1 MITCMDSKENTDAHN
16 DSAHREPRK
25 RRLIDALVILLL
37 IIVIVVV
44 ISSCLKF
51 V

>member
-1 MITCMDSKENTDAHN
+1 MDSEENTDAHN
-16 DSAHREPRK
+16 YSAHRELRK
-25 RRLIDALVILLL
+25 RRLIGALVMLVL
-37 IIVIVVV
+37 IIVVVVV

>member
-1 MITCMDSKENTDAHN
+1 MDSEENTDAHN
-16 DSAHREPRK
+16 SGAHRELRK
-25 RRLIDALVILLL
+25 TRLIDALVILLL
-37 IIVIVVV
+37 IIVVVVV

>member
-1 MITCMDSKENTDAHN
+1 MDSEENTDAHN
-16 DSAHREPRK
+16 YGAHRELRR
-25 RRLIDALVILLL
+25 RRLVDALVILLL
-37 IIVIVVV
+37 IIVVVVV

>member
-1 MITCMDSKENTDAHN
+1 MDSEENIDAHN
-16 DSAHREPRK
+16 YSAHRELRK
-25 RRLIDALVILLL
+25 RRLIGALVMLVL
-37 IIVIVVV
+37 IIVVVVV

>member
-1 MITCMDSKENTDAHN
+1 MDSKENTDAHN
-16 DSAHREPRK
+16 YSAHRELRK
-25 RRLIDALVILLL
+25 RRLVDALVILLL
-37 IIVIVVV
+37 IIVVVVV

>member
-1 MITCMDSKENTDAHN
+1 MDSNENTDAHN
-16 DSAHREPRK
+16 YSAPRELRK
-25 RRLIDALVILLL
+25 RRLRDALVILLL
-37 IIVIVVV
+37 IIVVVVV

>member
-1 MITCMDSKENTDAHN
+1 MDSEENTDAHN
-16 DSAHREPRK
+16 YSVHRELRK
-25 RRLIDALVILLL
+25 RRLIGALVILLL
-37 IIVIVVV
+37 SIVVIVV

>member
-1 MITCMDSKENTDAHN
+1 MDGEENTDAHN
-16 DSAHREPRK
+16 NSAHRELRK
-25 RRLIDALVILLL
+25 RKLIDGLVILLL
-37 IIVIVVV
+37 VIVVVVV